1 MIFKN
6 NIRYFRYNTLSEH
19 LKAYN
24 GTTQASDMRVVEINL
39 FEYLRIKFEKNL
51 LKIKGRLLPDER

>member
-24 GTTQASDMRVVEINL
+24 GKTQASDMWVVEINL
-39 FEYLRIKFEKNL
+39 FEYLQIKFIRNLLRIKKYFL
-51 LKIKGRLLPDER
+51 Y